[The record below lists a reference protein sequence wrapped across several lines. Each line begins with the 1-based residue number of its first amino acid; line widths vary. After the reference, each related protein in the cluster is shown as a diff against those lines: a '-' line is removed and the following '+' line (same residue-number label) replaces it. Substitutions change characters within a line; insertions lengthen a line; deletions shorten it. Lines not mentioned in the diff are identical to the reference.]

1 MGFLLGVLSRYV
13 RRDDLLEAK
22 REAKRGGHGG
32 GEGGGEGGSEGGS
45 ESESGGEEARLVA
58 EWEREFAEETY
69 ESEIS
74 QMTPLVIQILEAYL
88 KFR

>member
-32 GEGGGEGGSEGGS
+32 GEGEGGGGGEG
-45 ESESGGEEARLVA
+45 GGEEARLVA